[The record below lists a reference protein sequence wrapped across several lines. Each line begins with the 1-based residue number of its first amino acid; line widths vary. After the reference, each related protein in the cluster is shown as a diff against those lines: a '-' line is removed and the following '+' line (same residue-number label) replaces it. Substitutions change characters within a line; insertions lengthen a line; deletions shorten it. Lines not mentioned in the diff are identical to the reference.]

1 MVSLLDLLT
10 PVPTLRRAG
19 WAADLCPICHR
30 VTIFEVLR
38 HGKTIGHIGKGW
50 LYRFEARCR
59 GCGWTKVVKPDEYT
73 ALLDHPEGTIQEV
86 FDATNPGLPLHQLRA
101 LELELARQKRAL
113 RPEERREAVELVFQ
127 AAEAFSA
134 TETSSQAGAL
144 SRSSR
149 VRYIGLPLLIFVL
162 GIPLLLSGWLPE
174 GAVSP
179 TLLGLAALPVAS
191 CLVGWISYPYRFARF
206 VLRPL
211 IVRGLV
217 PLGATA
223 AEIEVAAR
231 RRRWNVHWAAYRGLG
246 KDAT

>member
-50 LYRFEARCR
+50 LYRCEARCR
-59 GCGWTKVVKPDEYT
+59 GCGWTKVVKPDEYA
-73 ALLDHPEGTIQEV
+73 ALHDRPEGVIPEV
-86 FDATNPGLPLHQLRA
+86 LELPGHLLRA
-101 LELELARQKRAL
+101 LELELARKKRAL
-113 RPEERREAVELVFQ
+113 TPDERREAVELVFE
-127 AAEAFSA
+127 AADTFSE
-134 TETSSQAGAL
+134 TEKSSQAGAL
-144 SRSSR
+144 ARSSR
-149 VRYIGLPLLIFVL
+149 VRYVLLPLLIFAL
-162 GIPLLLSGWLPE
+162 GIVLLLSGWVPRE
-174 GAVSP
+174 AVSP
-179 TLLGLAALPVAS
+179 VLLGLAALPVAS

-211 IVRGLV
+211 IVRGLL

-231 RRRWNVHWAAYRGLG
+231 RRRWNVHWAAYRGLA

>member
-30 VTIFEVLR
+30 VTAFEVFR

-59 GCGWTKVVKPDEYT
+59 DCGWTKVVGPDEYA
-73 ALLDHPEGTIQEV
+73 ALVEQPEGAMPKVLE
-86 FDATNPGLPLHQLRA
+86 LPVHQLRA
-101 LELELARQKRAL
+101 LDLELARKKRAL
-113 RPEERREAVELVFQ
+113 TPDERREAVDLVFE

-149 VRYIGLPLLIFVL
+149 VRYLYLPLLIFVL
-162 GIPLLLSGWLPE
+162 GIPLLLSGWLPRE
-174 GAVSP
+174 AVSP
-179 TLLGLAALPVAS
+179 VLLGLAAFPVAC
-191 CLVGWISYPYRFARF
+191 CLFGWITYPYRFARY

-211 IVRGLV
+211 IVRGLL

-223 AEIEVAAR
+223 AEIEAAAR
-231 RRRWNVHWAAYRGLG
+231 RRRWNVHWAAYRGLA